1 MKQFTIIYVL
11 LLSCFGLSA
20 QGTSKAAFEEPIKK
34 EGPQLF
40 ISQEEANSPRIRRLV
55 SAEEV
60 SLCLFNHLEIRA
72 AYQEFLMLRDFYS
85 SRQADV
91 LWKITQIAIFSDRQS
106 IEGRTKCVNI
116 LKLYPDAEAPA
127 TLPKFS
133 YINALRQTMGEDLHN
148 EFSFCLSYIGL
159 EYLDKEIW
167 DAYVSREV
175 ELIKE
180 IIMLPSKNLRLKG
193 LMLAID
199 FQSKVCQVES
209 GFSQKIK

>member
-1 MKQFTIIYVL
+1 MKQLTIIYVL
-11 LLSCFGLSA
+11 LLSCLGLSA
-20 QGTSKAAFEEPIKK
+20 QGTSKAAFAEPIKK

-40 ISQEEANSPRIRRLV
+40 NSKEEALSPRTRRLV
-55 SAEEV
+55 SPDEV
-60 SLCLFNHLEIRA
+60 SLALFNHLEIRA
-72 AYQEFLMLRDFYS
+72 AYQEFSDLKDFYGNH
-85 SRQADV
+85 QAYD
-91 LWKITQIAIFSDRQS
+91 LWKSTQQVIFSDRKP
-106 IEGRTKCVNI
+106 IDGRTKCVNI
-116 LKLYPDAEAPA
+116 LKLYPEGEAPKA
-127 TLPKFS
+127 PSKFS
-133 YINALRQTMGEDLHN
+133 YNKALRETMGEELLR

-180 IIMLPSKNLRLKG
+180 IKMLPSKSPRLKG

-199 FQSKVCQVES
+199 FQNKVCQLES

>member
-1 MKQFTIIYVL
+1 MKQLTIIYVL

-20 QGTSKAAFEEPIKK
+20 QGTSKSAYAEPIKK
-34 EGPQLF
+34 DGPQLF
-40 ISQEEANSPRIRRLV
+40 NSKEEALSPRTRRLI

-60 SLCLFNHLEIRA
+60 SLALFNHLEIRA
-72 AYQEFLMLRDFYS
+72 AYQEFQDLKEFYS
-85 SRQADV
+85 VRQADG
-91 LWKITQIAIFSDRQS
+91 LWKLTQQFIFSDRQPNDS
-106 IEGRTKCVNI
+106 RINCVNI
-116 LKLYPDAEAPA
+116 LKLYPDAEAPV

-133 YINALRQTMGEDLHN
+133 HNKALRETMGEDLLR

-180 IIMLPSKNLRLKG
+180 IKMLPSKNLRLKG
-193 LMLAID
+193 LMLAVD
-199 FQSKVCQVES
+199 FQIKVCQVEP
-209 GFSQKIK
+209 GLSQKIK